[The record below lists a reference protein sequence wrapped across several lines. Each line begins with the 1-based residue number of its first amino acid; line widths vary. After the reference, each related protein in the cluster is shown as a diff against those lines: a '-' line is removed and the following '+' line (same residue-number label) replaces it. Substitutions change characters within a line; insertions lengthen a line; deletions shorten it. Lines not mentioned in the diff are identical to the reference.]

1 MKKTSCGLFI
11 VCLFQHHVILCFQI
25 YFALNL
31 YIRCL
36 FVWCTVHLS
45 GKRVD
50 QMKSMNAV
58 VNNVW
63 AYIFDLVV
71 FGMRVIPAFAWIC
84 GIPNGFDWLL
94 DVHLI
99 SVCYNPTNNLC
110 NLYYDEFPYFMH
122 AVYRFSSV
130 AQTTKSIF
138 FFSLNSLPVES
149 SDLNWQR
156 YIAYAV
162 HSMHCKVHTL
172 WIDKSQSFSCQK
184 VC

>member
-1 MKKTSCGLFI
+1 MKNCPLWKKLLAVFLLF
-11 VCLFQHHVILCFQI
+11 VCFNIMLFCVFK
-25 YFALNL
+25 
-31 YIRCL
+31 YISHWICTYDVCV
-36 FVWCTVHLS
+36 VWCTVHLS

-122 AVYRFSSV
+122 AVYSFSSV
-130 AQTTKSIF
+130 AQTTKYIF
-138 FFSLNSLPVES
+138 FPPS
-149 SDLNWQR
+149 
-156 YIAYAV
+156 I
-162 HSMHCKVHTL
+162 
-172 WIDKSQSFSCQK
+172 
-184 VC
+184 

>member
-1 MKKTSCGLFI
+1 MSAVKKSFLWSFYCLFVSTSC
-11 VCLFQHHVILCFQI
+11 
-25 YFALNL
+25 YFVFSNMYLITFSN
-31 YIRCL
+31 IFRTDFEQTICL

-71 FGMRVIPAFAWIC
+71 FGMRVILAFAWIC

-99 SVCYNPTNNLC
+99 SVCYHPTNNLC

-122 AVYRFSSV
+122 AVYTFSSV
-130 AQTTKSIF
+130 AQTTKTF
-138 FFSLNSLPVES
+138 FFLLPQYEPLN
-149 SDLNWQR
+149 R
-156 YIAYAV
+156 TI
-162 HSMHCKVHTL
+162 
-172 WIDKSQSFSCQK
+172 
-184 VC
+184 